1 MELKNEV
8 LKQQKQKPKVNWM
21 EKLKPSTKNTIMT
34 DKMKKIQEKNYL
46 EDKHDNKIMNNFTS
60 TIINNTVNNK
70 VTNNNDV
77 EDFFN
82 NHKHN
87 HNSNE
92 NKNHNNNINNI
103 NNIKYTTNEYN
114 FADQSNIFNSSN
126 ISIISDFHSEDIKEI
141 IGKLVYN
148 NDYTTILFLFITITI
163 FIYTYY
169 LHY

>member
-82 NHKHN
+82 NH
-87 HNSNE
+87 
-92 NKNHNNNINNI
+92 NNNINNI